1 MGEDLVHESE
11 RLVQS
16 RVAGSASLLHTG
28 GSGSGSTVTPSA
40 TISGLLI
47 TTPDWMSAIRW
58 SDPEAIRTH
67 NNHWISLPEN
77 DRNNFICVK

>member
-28 GSGSGSTVTPSA
+28 DLVLGQRSHHLLRSVGS
-40 TISGLLI
+40 
-47 TTPDWMSAIRW
+47 
-58 SDPEAIRTH
+58 
-67 NNHWISLPEN
+67 
-77 DRNNFICVK
+77 